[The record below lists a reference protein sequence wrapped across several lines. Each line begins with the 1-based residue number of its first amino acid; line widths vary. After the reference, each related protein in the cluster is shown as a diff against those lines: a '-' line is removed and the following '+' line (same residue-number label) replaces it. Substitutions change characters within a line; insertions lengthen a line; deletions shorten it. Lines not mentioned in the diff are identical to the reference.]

1 MLKRLLTLTTHNIY
15 SLPVI
20 ILMPHSSC
28 NCRCVMCDIWKAN
41 HNKKEIAVESL
52 KEHMEVFKKLQVR
65 EVVLSGGEALMH
77 SNLWKL
83 CELLKTNRIRVTL
96 LSTGLLLKKHAQR
109 IVALTDEVIVSLDG
123 SEQVHDRIRNVPQA
137 FARLRDGVRE
147 LKRMKP
153 DFRITGRC
161 VLQRGNFFD
170 FVHIVRAAK
179 GIGLDQ
185 ISFLAADV
193 SSQAFN
199 RPAGWPAEKTDD
211 VALNEAEA
219 MAFEKIVNNS
229 FSVLKKEFR
238 TKFVAESPARIK
250 RIVNYYKA
258 IRNLGAYPKTTC
270 NAPWVSAVIESDG
283 EVRPCFFHRPYGN
296 IYDKSLDGILNSS
309 PAINFRK
316 NLNVRTDETC
326 MRCVCSLR
334 LRPYQML

>member
-1 MLKRLLTLTTHNIY
+1 MLKRLLTLATHNIY

-41 HNKKEIAVESL
+41 HHKKEIAVESL
-52 KEHMEVFKKLQVR
+52 GQHIATFKKLQVR

-83 CELLKTNRIRVTL
+83 CELLKSNRIRITL
-96 LSTGLLLKKHAQR
+96 LSTGLLLKKHAQQ
-109 IVALTDEVIVSLDG
+109 IVASIDQVIVSLDG

-137 FARLRDGVRE
+137 FARLKEGVRE
-147 LKRMKP
+147 LKRLKA

-170 FVHIVRAAK
+170 FIEIVKAAET
-179 GIGLDQ
+179 IGLDQ

-193 SSQAFN
+193 SSEAFN
-199 RPAGWPAEKTDD
+199 RPSGWPAEKTDD

-219 MAFEKIVNNS
+219 MAFDKIVS
-229 FSVLKKEFR
+229 SSITVLEKEFR
-238 TKFVAESPARIK
+238 TSFVAESPAKIK
-250 RIVNYYKA
+250 RIADYFKA
-258 IRNLGAYPKTTC
+258 IRNLAAYPETTC

-296 IYDKSLDGILNSS
+296 INEMRLDEILNSG

-316 NLNVRTDETC
+316 NLNVQTDETC
-326 MRCVCSLR
+326 KKCVCSLK
-334 LRPYQML
+334 LRPYQMQ